1 MSQTTSCPG
10 FNYTIRAG
18 DTFFRLAQRF
28 GTTVAA
34 IQAANPG
41 VDPNNLQIGQV
52 ICIPTGPAPG
62 PGPGRCPNG
71 FLYTVQSGDTFFRL
85 AQRFGTTVAAI
96 QAANPGVD
104 PNNLQIGQVICIPTG
119 PAPGPVPCPN
129 GFLYTIQS
137 GDTFFR
143 LAQRFGTTVQAIQAA
158 NPGVDPN
165 NLQIGQVICIPVRP
179 APGPVP
185 PVCPGFFYTIQ
196 PGDTIFQLAARFGT
210 TTAAIIAANPG
221 IDPNNLIPGQRICIP
236 VQQPP
241 VCQGF
246 FYTIQ
251 PGDTI
256 FQLAARFGTTPA
268 AIIAAN
274 PGIDPNNLIPGQ
286 RICIPVQ
293 QPPVCQGF
301 FYTIQ
306 PGDTLFELAARFGTT
321 VAAIIAANPGID
333 PNNLIPGQRICIP
346 VQQPPVCQGFFYTI
360 QPGDTLFEL
369 AARFGTTVAAI
380 IAANPGIDPN
390 NLIPGQRICIPVQ
403 PPPTGRRCLVMAPT
417 DLAPNADG
425 VLFLDYTDNVVLGTA
440 SNVPDPME
448 FNQEVYK
455 LWLREVNTNNWVVT
469 TMFRSPQD
477 TWVGRIVPAQTLTVF
492 NAAVISAEQAANTER
507 PVGSRVLT
515 AVIPSTVT

>member
-1 MSQTTSCPG
+1 MSQAISCPG

-71 FLYTVQSGDTFFRL
+71 FLHTVQSGDTFFRL

-119 PAPGPVPCPN
+119 PAPGPGPGRCPN

-143 LAQRFGTTVQAIQAA
+143 LAQRFGTTVEAIQAA

-165 NLQIGQVICIPVRP
+165 NLQIGQVICIPTRP
-179 APGPVP
+179 APGPV
-185 PVCPGFFYTIQ
+185 
-196 PGDTIFQLAARFGT
+196 
-210 TTAAIIAANPG
+210 
-221 IDPNNLIPGQRICIP
+221 
-236 VQQPP
+236 
-241 VCQGF
+241 
-246 FYTIQ
+246 
-251 PGDTI
+251 
-256 FQLAARFGTTPA
+256 
-268 AIIAAN
+268 
-274 PGIDPNNLIPGQ
+274 
-286 RICIPVQ
+286 
-293 QPPVCQGF
+293 PPVCQGF

-360 QPGDTLFEL
+360 QPGDTIFQLAARFGTTVAAIIAANPGIDPNNLIPGQRICIPVQQPPVCQGFFYTIQPGDTIFEL

-403 PPPTGRRCLVMAPT
+403 PPPMGRRCIVMAPT

-455 LWLREVNTNNWVVT
+455 LWLREANTNNWVVT
-469 TMFRSPQD
+469 TMNRSPQD
-477 TWVGRIVPAQTLTVF
+477 VWVGRLVPAQTLTVF
-492 NAAVISAEQAANTER
+492 NAAVISAEQTANTER

-515 AVIPSTVT
+515 AVIPQTTTT

>member
-1 MSQTTSCPG
+1 MSQTASCPG

-62 PGPGRCPNG
+62 PGPVRCPNG
-71 FLYTVQSGDTFFRL
+71 FLYTIQSGDTFFRL

-119 PAPGPVPCPN
+119 PAPGPGPVQCPN

-143 LAQRFGTTVQAIQAA
+143 LAQRFGTTVEAIQAA

-196 PGDTIFQLAARFGT
+196 PGDTLFQLAARFGT
-210 TTAAIIAANPG
+210 TVAAIVAANPG

-236 VQQPP
+236 VQPQP
-241 VCQGF
+241 VC
-246 FYTIQ
+246 T
-251 PGDTI
+251 
-256 FQLAARFGTTPA
+256 
-268 AIIAAN
+268 
-274 PGIDPNNLIPGQ
+274 
-286 RICIPVQ
+286 
-293 QPPVCQGF
+293 GF

-306 PGDTLFELAARFGTT
+306 PGDTLFQLAARFGTT

-346 VQQPPVCQGFFYTI
+346 VPQPPVCPGFFYTI

-369 AARFGTTVAAI
+369 AARFGTTVTAI

-390 NLIPGQRICIPVQ
+390 NLIPGQRICIPVPE
-403 PPPTGRRCLVMAPT
+403 PPRGRRCIVMAPT

-455 LWLREVNTNNWVVT
+455 LWLREANTNNWVVT
-469 TMFRSPQD
+469 TMSRSPQD
-477 TWVGRIVPAQTLTVF
+477 VWVGRLVPSQTLTVF
-492 NAAVISAEQAANTER
+492 NAAVISAEQADNIER

-515 AVIPSTVT
+515 AVLSQLTT

>member
-1 MSQTTSCPG
+1 MSQTASCPG

-52 ICIPTGPAPG
+52 ICIPTRPAPG
-62 PGPGRCPNG
+62 PTPTCPNG
-71 FLYTVQSGDTFFRL
+71 FLYTIQAGDTFFRL

-104 PNNLQIGQVICIPTG
+104 PNNLQIGQVICIPTR
-119 PAPGPVPCPN
+119 PAPGPTPPPGCPN
-129 GFLYTIQS
+129 GFLYTIQA

-143 LAQRFGTTVQAIQAA
+143 LAQRFGTTVAAIQAA

-165 NLQIGQVICIPVRP
+165 NLQIGQVICIPVAP
-179 APGPVP
+179 APGPPP

-196 PGDTIFQLAARFGT
+196 PGDTLFELATRFGT
-210 TTAAIIAANPG
+210 TVAAIIAANPG
-221 IDPNNLIPGQRICIP
+221 IDPNRLIPGQQICIP
-236 VQQPP
+236 VPAPP
-241 VCQGF
+241 VCPGF
-246 FYTIQ
+246 FYTIR
-251 PGDTI
+251 PGDTL
-256 FQLAARFGTTPA
+256 FELAARFGTTVA

-274 PGIDPNNLIPGQ
+274 PGIDPTRLIPGQ
-286 RICIPVQ
+286 QICIPVPA
-293 QPPVCQGF
+293 PPVCPGF

-333 PNNLIPGQRICIP
+333 PTRLIPGQQICIP
-346 VQQPPVCQGFFYTI
+346 VPAP
-360 QPGDTLFEL
+360 
-369 AARFGTTVAAI
+369 
-380 IAANPGIDPN
+380 
-390 NLIPGQRICIPVQ
+390 IPE
-403 PPPTGRRCLVMAPT
+403 RRCIVMSPT

-425 VLFLDYTDNVVLGTA
+425 VLFLDRSDNVALGAA
-440 SNVPDPME
+440 SNIPDPNV

-455 LWLREVNTNNWVVT
+455 LWLREGNTDNWVVT

-477 TWVGRIVPAQTLTVF
+477 TWVGRLVPAQALTVF
-492 NAAVISAEQAANTER
+492 TAAVISAEQAANVQR
-507 PVGSRVLT
+507 PIGSRVLT
-515 AVIPSTVT
+515 ATIPVVS

>member
-251 PGDTI
+251 PGDT
-256 FQLAARFGTTPA
+256 
-268 AIIAAN
+268 
-274 PGIDPNNLIPGQ
+274 
-286 RICIPVQ
+286 
-293 QPPVCQGF
+293 
-301 FYTIQ
+301 
-306 PGDTLFELAARFGTT
+306 
-321 VAAIIAANPGID
+321 
-333 PNNLIPGQRICIP
+333 
-346 VQQPPVCQGFFYTI
+346 
-360 QPGDTLFEL
+360 LFEL

>member
-1 MSQTTSCPG
+1 
-10 FNYTIRAG
+10 
-18 DTFFRLAQRF
+18 
-28 GTTVAA
+28 
-34 IQAANPG
+34 
-41 VDPNNLQIGQV
+41 
-52 ICIPTGPAPG
+52 
-62 PGPGRCPNG
+62 
-71 FLYTVQSGDTFFRL
+71 
-85 AQRFGTTVAAI
+85 
-96 QAANPGVD
+96 
-104 PNNLQIGQVICIPTG
+104 
-119 PAPGPVPCPN
+119 
-129 GFLYTIQS
+129 
-137 GDTFFR
+137 
-143 LAQRFGTTVQAIQAA
+143 
-158 NPGVDPN
+158 
-165 NLQIGQVICIPVRP
+165 
-179 APGPVP
+179 
-185 PVCPGFFYTIQ
+185 
-196 PGDTIFQLAARFGT
+196 
-210 TTAAIIAANPG
+210 
-221 IDPNNLIPGQRICIP
+221 

-246 FYTIQ
+246 FYT
-251 PGDTI
+251 
-256 FQLAARFGTTPA
+256 
-268 AIIAAN
+268 
-274 PGIDPNNLIPGQ
+274 
-286 RICIPVQ
+286 V
-293 QPPVCQGF
+293 
-301 FYTIQ
+301 Q

-333 PNNLIPGQRICIP
+333 PKNLIPGQRICIP
-346 VQQPPVCQGFFYTI
+346 VQQPPVCQGFFYTV

>member
-1 MSQTTSCPG
+1 M
-10 FNYTIRAG
+10 RAG

-119 PAPGPVPCPN
+119 PAPGPGPGQCPN

-143 LAQRFGTTVQAIQAA
+143 LAQRFGTTVEAIQAA

-185 PVCPGFFYTIQ
+185 PGCPGFFYTIQ
-196 PGDTIFQLAARFGT
+196 PGDT
-210 TTAAIIAANPG
+210 
-221 IDPNNLIPGQRICIP
+221 
-236 VQQPP
+236 
-241 VCQGF
+241 
-246 FYTIQ
+246 
-251 PGDTI
+251 
-256 FQLAARFGTTPA
+256 
-268 AIIAAN
+268 
-274 PGIDPNNLIPGQ
+274 
-286 RICIPVQ
+286 
-293 QPPVCQGF
+293 
-301 FYTIQ
+301 
-306 PGDTLFELAARFGTT
+306 LFALAARFGTT

-346 VQQPPVCQGFFYTI
+346 VPSL
-360 QPGDTLFEL
+360 PG
-369 AARFGTTVAAI
+369 V
-380 IAANPGIDPN
+380 
-390 NLIPGQRICIPVQ
+390 
-403 PPPTGRRCLVMAPT
+403 
-417 DLAPNADG
+417 DG
-425 VLFLDYTDNVVLGTA
+425 VL
-440 SNVPDPME
+440 SWP
-448 FNQEVYK
+448 
-455 LWLREVNTNNWVVT
+455 
-469 TMFRSPQD
+469 PQ
-477 TWVGRIVPAQTLTVF
+477 T
-492 NAAVISAEQAANTER
+492 
-507 PVGSRVLT
+507 
-515 AVIPSTVT
+515 